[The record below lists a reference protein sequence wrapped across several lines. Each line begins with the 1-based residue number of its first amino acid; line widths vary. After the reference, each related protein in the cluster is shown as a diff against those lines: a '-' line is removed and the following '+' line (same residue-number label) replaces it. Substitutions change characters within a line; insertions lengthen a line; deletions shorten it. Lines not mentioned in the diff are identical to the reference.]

1 MKSRNWAWRSNST
14 SRSPR
19 FTRVPTC
26 AIFVIVSVPTDCP
39 ARRGARM
46 ARDSTASVVPLRR
59 KVRLESAWRLEDCPP
74 LPLDCFFPAFVP
86 TSTCVPTISAM
97 TTNTIPAATSP
108 PRTGPRNHD
117 PPPGSRSSGGLPISG
132 GEAGSIVVSAG
143 VEDMLDCSGDRFYG
157 LAEIRPGYED
167 AIIQQKSC
175 LEIQIPRQD
184 SFIKTRHLDRG

>member
-39 ARRGARM
+39 ARRGARI

-59 KVRLESAWRLEDCPP
+59 KVRLESAWKLEDCPP
-74 LPLDCFFPAFVP
+74 LPLDCFFPALRPTSPSVP
-86 TSTCVPTISAM
+86 TMSAR
-97 TTNTIPAATSP
+97 TTNAIPAATRP

-117 PPPGSRSSGGLPISG
+117 PPGSRSSGGLSISG

-143 VEDMLDCSGDRFYG
+143 DDDMLDCSADRFYG
-157 LAEIRPGYED
+157 LAEIRPDYED

-175 LEIQIPRQD
+175 LEIQIPREY
-184 SFIKTRHLDRG
+184 SFIRTRHLDRG